1 MEDQLAQLLA
11 NTQLPAEEPRKR
23 AELDLKH
30 AQTNPAFPVVLANIA
45 AHNSVSTEIRQAA
58 LAYLRRFIE
67 HNWSEEGDDGEGP
80 LVPIPDSTKEE
91 LRHKLLELALSEE
104 PDRKVKASV
113 SYAVGKI
120 ANNDFPEK
128 WPSLLPSLLNVI
140 ANGNDIR
147 LYGALKVLSDIVE
160 ESLTEDQFFSM
171 ARPIIDNVFN
181 VAVNDGR
188 KPTLRALAVHVFRGC
203 FDLMDMVK
211 DDHPKEVKGFAE
223 ESLKNWLPFFSQVLQ
238 VQLPESSEE
247 PTQREYR
254 NGIIAFKLQVVKTL
268 MKVKSVFPT
277 LLLPQ
282 STAFFQAAWHELSL
296 LQDSY
301 KSNYIDNGSQGRLE
315 DSDGLPYTLDFLILE
330 ELDFLNQCMRAT
342 PVQKE
347 LEAQLGAG
355 PAHEIP
361 WILDLMKLLVA
372 YSRITHEEEELWDID
387 VSLYLAEETS
397 VGEWLHQRALEGLFA
412 YTKSQFSGE
421 HDWRSQEACLYLF
434 NMLISDLQ
442 DRSEAVP
449 PEVAQAHMELI
460 DYAIGQDQPLL
471 RARGFLVASTLA
483 QIFPPVAGI
492 VDKTIESVSRDS
504 SELVQVACVKAVEG
518 FVSSS
523 NVPADRQVPMLVAIN
538 GFLDGKDM
546 TDLMDADDLLVTL
559 AEALRAVIGIDPRVT
574 IASDIKSIDLLF
586 LIAKHGASNFQ
597 VTVLVCEAF
606 EELVQSLSDSAS
618 YAALCAKVL
627 PTITG
632 AFNVA
637 DMTSDDPLLTLACEL
652 LVPLVQNGSEP
663 LPAGFVAAT
672 LPKVKNMLLQ
682 SPEGE
687 VLRPGAEAIK
697 YMLMHDHHQV
707 LGWHDENG
715 QSGLET
721 CLIIIDRLLGPGIE
735 DNAASEVGGLAAEL
749 VEKAGPERLGPYL
762 EKLLQAVANRL
773 ATAEAAPFIQSLIIV
788 FARLSLMQAG
798 DVVQFLSNIDISGH
812 NGLQVVLSK
821 WLENSVNFAG
831 YDEIRQNV
839 IALSKLYSLND
850 ARLAQTMVKGDLIMQ
865 PSDGRIMT
873 RSRAKQNPDQYTL
886 IPATL
891 KILKVLIEELISAS
905 GVQGAANAAAAAA
918 AEFADADEDD
928 GDEGWEDEF
937 DTVGLGAN
945 AQTLMNLAEGAN
957 SRMRDDE
964 TQQYL
969 SEFFVRAAREN
980 IADFQ
985 NWYGMLTEDEK
996 SKLNEL
1002 ATAQ

>member
-30 AQTNPAFPVVLANIA
+30 AQTNPAFPVLLANIA
-45 AHNSVSTEIRQAA
+45 AHNSVTTDIRQAA
-58 LAYLRRFIE
+58 LTYLRRFIE
-67 HNWSEEGDDGEGP
+67 HNWAEEGDDGEGP
-80 LVPIPDSTKEE
+80 QVPIPDSTKEQ
-91 LRHKLLELALSEE
+91 LRHKLLELALSDE
-104 PDRKVKASV
+104 PDRKVKSSV

-120 ANNDFPEK
+120 ANNDFPDK
-128 WPSLLPSLLNVI
+128 WPTLLPTLLDVI
-140 ANGNDIR
+140 PKGNDVQ

-171 ARPIIDNVFN
+171 AHPIIHVMYN
-181 VAVNDGR
+181 VALNEGR

-223 ESLKNWLPFFSQVLQ
+223 EALKSWLPFFSQVLQ
-238 VQLPESSEE
+238 VPLPESSEE
-247 PTQREYR
+247 ATLREYR

-282 STAFFQAAWHELSL
+282 SLGFFQATWQELSM
-296 LQDSY
+296 LQGPY
-301 KSNYIDNGSQGRLE
+301 QAHYIEYGGQGRLE
-315 DSDGLPYTLDFLILE
+315 DSDGLPYTLDFLVLE

-347 LEAQLGAG
+347 LEAQLNGR
-355 PAHEIP
+355 PAHETP

-372 YSRITHEEEELWDID
+372 YSQITREEEDLWDID

-397 VGEWLHQRALEGLFA
+397 ALEGLFA
-412 YTKSQFSGE
+412 YTKTQFTGQ
-421 HDWRSQEACLYLF
+421 DNWRSQEACLYLF
-434 NMLISDLQ
+434 NMLVSDFE
-442 DRSEAVP
+442 DRSEPVA
-449 PEVAQAHMELI
+449 PEVAQAHIELI
-460 DYAIGQDQPLL
+460 NYAIGQEHPLL
-471 RARGFLVASTLA
+471 RARGFLVAGTLA
-483 QIFPPVAGI
+483 QGFPPVIAI
-492 VDKTIESVSRDS
+492 LDRAIESVSRDD
-504 SELVQVACVKAVEG
+504 SELVQVACIKAIEG
-518 FVSSS
+518 FVNSG

-538 GFLDGKDM
+538 SFLDGKDM
-546 TDLMDADDLLVTL
+546 TDLEDADDLLVTL
-559 AEALRAVIGIDPRVT
+559 AEALRAVIGIDPRIT
-574 IASDIKSIDLLF
+574 IASEIKSIDSLF
-586 LIAKHGASNFQ
+586 LIARHGASNFQ
-597 VTVLVCEAF
+597 VTLMVCEAF
-606 EELVQSLSDSAS
+606 EDLVHNLSDSAS
-618 YAALCAKVL
+618 YAALCTKVL
-627 PTITG
+627 PTIAG

-637 DMTSDDPLLTLACEL
+637 DMTQDDPLLTLACEL

-672 LPKVKNMLLQ
+672 LPKLNNLLLQ
-682 SPEGE
+682 STEGE
-687 VLRPGAEAIK
+687 ILRPGAEAIK

-715 QSGLET
+715 QSGLEA

-773 ATAEAAPFIQSLIIV
+773 ATAGAAPIIQSLILV

-798 DVVQFLSNIDISGH
+798 DVVQFLGNLDIGGH
-812 NGLQVVLSK
+812 NGLQVVMNK
-821 WLENSVNFAG
+821 WLENSINFAG

-850 ARLAQTMVKGDLIMQ
+850 ARLSQTMVKGDLIVQ

-886 IPATL
+886 IPTTL
-891 KILKVLIEELISAS
+891 KILKVLIEELLSAS
-905 GVQGAANAAAAAA
+905 GVQGAANAAAQAA

-928 GDEGWEDEF
+928 GDEGWEDDFE
-937 DTVGLGAN
+937 GIGPGAN
-945 AQTLMNLAEGAN
+945 AQTLMNLAEGAG

-985 NWYGMLTEDEK
+985 SWYNMLTDDEK

>member
-1 MEDQLAQLLA
+1 M
-11 NTQLPAEEPRKR
+11 
-23 AELDLKH
+23 
-30 AQTNPAFPVVLANIA
+30 
-45 AHNSVSTEIRQAA
+45 
-58 LAYLRRFIE
+58 
-67 HNWSEEGDDGEGP
+67 
-80 LVPIPDSTKEE
+80 
-91 LRHKLLELALSEE
+91 
-104 PDRKVKASV
+104 
-113 SYAVGKI
+113 
-120 ANNDFPEK
+120 
-128 WPSLLPSLLNVI
+128 
-140 ANGNDIR
+140 
-147 LYGALKVLSDIVE
+147 
-160 ESLTEDQFFSM
+160 
-171 ARPIIDNVFN
+171 
-181 VAVNDGR
+181 
-188 KPTLRALAVHVFRGC
+188 
-203 FDLMDMVK
+203 
-211 DDHPKEVKGFAE
+211 
-223 ESLKNWLPFFSQVLQ
+223 
-238 VQLPESSEE
+238 
-247 PTQREYR
+247 
-254 NGIIAFKLQVVKTL
+254 
-268 MKVKSVFPT
+268 
-277 LLLPQ
+277 
-282 STAFFQAAWHELSL
+282 
-296 LQDSY
+296 
-301 KSNYIDNGSQGRLE
+301 
-315 DSDGLPYTLDFLILE
+315 
-330 ELDFLNQCMRAT
+330 
-342 PVQKE
+342 
-347 LEAQLGAG
+347 
-355 PAHEIP
+355 
-361 WILDLMKLLVA
+361 
-372 YSRITHEEEELWDID
+372 
-387 VSLYLAEETS
+387 
-397 VGEWLHQRALEGLFA
+397 
-412 YTKSQFSGE
+412 
-421 HDWRSQEACLYLF
+421 
-434 NMLISDLQ
+434 
-442 DRSEAVP
+442 
-449 PEVAQAHMELI
+449 
-460 DYAIGQDQPLL
+460 
-471 RARGFLVASTLA
+471 ASTLA
-483 QIFPPVAGI
+483 QIFPPIAGI

-546 TDLMDADDLLVTL
+546 TDLEDADDLLVTL

-798 DVVQFLSNIDISGH
+798 DVVQFLSNIDIGGH

>member
-80 LVPIPDSTKEE
+80 LVLIPDSTKEE
-91 LRHKLLELALSEE
+91 LRHKLLDLALSEE

-247 PTQREYR
+247 APQREYR

-397 VGEWLHQRALEGLFA
+397 
-412 YTKSQFSGE
+412 
-421 HDWRSQEACLYLF
+421 EACLYLF

-442 DRSEAVP
+442 DRAEAVP

-559 AEALRAVIGIDPRVT
+559 AEALRAVISIDPRVT

-721 CLIIIDRLLGPGIE
+721 CLIIIDRLLGPNIE

-798 DVVQFLSNIDISGH
+798 DVVQFLSNIDIGGH

-937 DTVGLGAN
+937 DSVGLGSN